1 VRSARL
7 CGLLLTRLRA
17 TDAVS
22 ALRRIA
28 GQSATDDINQVSTVR
43 STLSDAANPMVLDRG
58 PGGADLSELRQR
70 IAARFGLV
78 PSFFMLA
85 SESPAIVGAMFGM
98 AEFAYFDSPLP
109 GLFKE
114 RLFTYV
120 SRFCAVPYC
129 MARHCGF
136 LVGLGHVAGD
146 RGTPSISVVQV
157 LQMLERPFP
166 DASARERL
174 LGSLR
179 AASGPLSEWPAPDS
193 EIEQHVFDAAAV
205 AFFDPV
211 EARPYLPEL
220 QRLLGRIWYEYLAL
234 FLGFV
239 RFAHFWTETHPEL
252 RFEADL
258 DQLLAEQRTLAA
270 WISGYQAIVGSEL
283 ATRVTRDL
291 HELEKLRRNVIALE
305 ADVSTLRTEV
315 GVHAHA
321 AAVSERT
328 KVGFIATVSHE
339 LRTPLNAIIGY
350 ADLLQLGAAGPL
362 TEQAAHYIDRI
373 RITARHQ
380 RALIEDIL
388 SFSSLNANHE
398 TVTVAPVGLT
408 EVCAEVTAVIAPL
421 AEAKKLALVVNLP
434 DSSLVVHTDPGKLRQ
449 ILLNLLGNAVKFTET
464 GRVTLTLGSSD
475 GHLTAV
481 VADTGPG
488 IPLKDRDRIFD
499 PFIQGDA
506 THARAHGGT
515 GLGLA
520 IVQRLTQ
527 LLNGTLSLESVEG
540 AGTTFTVV
548 LPVT

>member
-1 VRSARL
+1 
-7 CGLLLTRLRA
+7 
-17 TDAVS
+17 
-22 ALRRIA
+22 
-28 GQSATDDINQVSTVR
+28 
-43 STLSDAANPMVLDRG
+43 
-58 PGGADLSELRQR
+58 
-70 IAARFGLV
+70 
-78 PSFFMLA
+78 
-85 SESPAIVGAMFGM
+85 
-98 AEFAYFDSPLP
+98 
-109 GLFKE
+109 
-114 RLFTYV
+114 
-120 SRFCAVPYC
+120 
-129 MARHCGF
+129 
-136 LVGLGHVAGD
+136 
-146 RGTPSISVVQV
+146 
-157 LQMLERPFP
+157 
-166 DASARERL
+166 
-174 LGSLR
+174 
-179 AASGPLSEWPAPDS
+179 
-193 EIEQHVFDAAAV
+193 
-205 AFFDPV
+205 
-211 EARPYLPEL
+211 
-220 QRLLGRIWYEYLAL
+220 
-234 FLGFV
+234 
-239 RFAHFWTETHPEL
+239 
-252 RFEADL
+252 
-258 DQLLAEQRTLAA
+258 
-270 WISGYQAIVGSEL
+270 
-283 ATRVTRDL
+283 VTRDL